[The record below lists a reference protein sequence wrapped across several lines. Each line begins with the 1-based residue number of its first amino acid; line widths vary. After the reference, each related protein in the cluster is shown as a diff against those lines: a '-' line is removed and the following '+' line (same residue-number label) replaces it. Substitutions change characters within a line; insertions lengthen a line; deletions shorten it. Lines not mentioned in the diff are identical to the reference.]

1 MRKIFSCWEKW
12 LNSRCYHWLRA
23 DETYL
28 TQFQNQPQLFRQKAL
43 TGAERWAVVRSVS
56 LILLFFAADWLVQI
70 MVDTD
75 SGFCFGL
82 QALCLSGAFVMA
94 IGAVGVVVS
103 GKLGVNVFCW
113 LVLVAILFLLVLLL
127 EQMYTVSLGGHF
139 VVGYVLFGACLGMAF
154 GGCIVFSMVN
164 DTKNYLKRI
173 GILA

>member
-1 MRKIFSCWEKW
+1 MRNLFSCWEKC
-12 LNSRCYHWLRA
+12 LNSPVYHWLRA

-139 VVGYVLFGACLGMAF
+139 VVVYVLMGSGLGILFGCAILAW
-154 GGCIVFSMVN
+154 MVR
-164 DTKNYLKRI
+164 DTKKFLKRI